1 MLNFEKELTQLKIQL
16 REFLGSNSF
25 KIELLK
31 CGASV
36 RRYYL
41 LKMGEKNYFPQ
52 KNVVLMNVPTNR
64 LEMLDDYLN
73 ISYYLRRHKI
83 DRPQVYEL
91 HRSQGW
97 IFVEHG
103 HGECLDVFLKKNPQ
117 HPLRKLYFQ
126 LIDFLLDLQHRA
138 KPENHCPAFNRCFDE
153 EKYGFEFQFH
163 VKEQLLGRHFR
174 YKMSSSE
181 DRQFEDFTNEISRFL
196 DIKLDLFVHRDFQ
209 SSNIFCKPTGSTYK
223 FQIIDFQD
231 ARSGNPVYDLVAIL
245 WDSYVNIPPELR
257 EELLQYYYERQ
268 PFIKSNFTPEIY
280 RKWVDYTIIQRKLHD
295 AGAFVYTLFVT
306 KNDGFLQYIDGALHI
321 ALEKMISYSQFDAV
335 EKMFRKLVNASK
347 Q

>member
-1 MLNFEKELTQLKIQL
+1 MVNIEKELSQLKIQL
-16 REFLGSNSF
+16 REFLGSDSF

-36 RRYYL
+36 RRYYI
-41 LKMGEKNYFPQ
+41 LKMGEKNYFPK

-64 LEMLDDYLN
+64 VEMLDDYLN
-73 ISYYLRRHKI
+73 ISYYLRRHEI
-83 DRPQVYEL
+83 ARPRVYEL
-91 HRSQGW
+91 HRDQGW
-97 IFVEHG
+97 LFVEHG
-103 HGECLDVFLKKNPQ
+103 QGECLDVFLKKDPK

-138 KPENHCPAFNRCFDE
+138 IPENRCPAFNRFFDVD
-153 EKYGFEFQFH
+153 KYSFEFQFH

-181 DRQFEDFTNEISRFL
+181 DRQFEKFAKEISQFL
-196 DIKLDLFVHRDFQ
+196 DIKLNLFVHRDFQ
-209 SSNIFCKPTGSTYK
+209 SSNIFCKPTQSGYK

-245 WDSYVNIPPELR
+245 WDSYVDIPVELR

-268 PFIKSNFTPEIY
+268 PFIKNNFTPEIY
-280 RKWVDYTIIQRKLHD
+280 RKWVDYSIIQRKLHD

-306 KNDGFLQYIDGALHI
+306 KNDGFLQYIDGALQM
-321 ALEKMISYSQFDAV
+321 ALEKMTCYSQFSAV
-335 EKMFRKLVNASK
+335 EKMFRKIVNAK
-347 Q
+347 K

>member
-1 MLNFEKELTQLKIQL
+1 MINIEKELSQLKLQL
-16 REFLGSNSF
+16 REFLGSDNF

-41 LKMGEKNYFPQ
+41 LKMGENNYFPDR
-52 KNVVLMNVPTNR
+52 NVVLMNVPTDR

-73 ISYYLRRHKI
+73 ISYYLRRHGI
-83 DRPQVYEL
+83 ARPQVYEL
-91 HRSQGW
+91 HRDQGW

-103 HGECLDVFLKKNPQ
+103 QGECLDVFLKKDPK
-117 HPLRKLYFQ
+117 HPLRNLYFQ

-138 KPENHCPAFNRCFDE
+138 TPENHCPAFNRLFNED
-153 EKYGFEFQFH
+153 KYDFEFQFH
-163 VKEQLLGRHFR
+163 VKGQLLGRHFR
-174 YKMSSSE
+174 YTMSASE
-181 DRQFEDFTNEISRFL
+181 ERQFEKFAQEISRFL
-196 DIKLDLFVHRDFQ
+196 DIKLNLFVHRDFQ
-209 SSNIFCKPTGSTYK
+209 SSNIFCKQVRSGYK

-231 ARSGNPVYDLVAIL
+231 ARSGNPVYDLVASL
-245 WDSYVNIPPELR
+245 WDSYVDLPEELR
-257 EELLQYYYERQ
+257 EELLQYYYKRQ
-268 PFIKSNFTPEIY
+268 PFINKNFTPDMY
-280 RKWVDYTIIQRKLHD
+280 RKWVDYSIIQRKLHD

-306 KNDGFLQYIDGALHI
+306 KNDGFLQYIDGALQM
-321 ALEKMISYSQFDAV
+321 AVEKMTPYSQLNAV